1 MTFPIGHDRGC
12 QGQLVTHQLV
22 SAYRVGSCLT
32 FPRTPAREAGSMT
45 DQRLNATRSKR
56 ATVLVV
62 DPHLGDRAF
71 ACGILKS
78 EGFHVL
84 EARDGPT
91 ALTILR
97 RHHSEIWL
105 VLITGLMPGMSGQEL
120 ATLVSATPSPPQVLL
135 TSAYPPVAL
144 TRVTGVG
151 AEFPFL
157 PKPFTAEQLAGRVRQ
172 MRRSPQ

>member
-1 MTFPIGHDRGC
+1 
-12 QGQLVTHQLV
+12 
-22 SAYRVGSCLT
+22 
-32 FPRTPAREAGSMT
+32 MT
-45 DQRLNATRSKR
+45 DQRPNVARSQQR

-62 DPHLGDRAF
+62 DHHLGDRAF

-91 ALTILR
+91 ALTVLQQHR
-97 RHHSEIWL
+97 SDIWL

-120 ATLVSATPSPPQVLL
+120 AALVSATPSPPQVLL
-135 TSAYPPVAL
+135 MSAYPPIAL

-151 AEFPFL
+151 TEYPFL
-157 PKPFTAEQLAGRVRQ
+157 PKPFTAEQLAARVRQ
-172 MRRSPQ
+172 MRRECSEARGLPGHPGDG